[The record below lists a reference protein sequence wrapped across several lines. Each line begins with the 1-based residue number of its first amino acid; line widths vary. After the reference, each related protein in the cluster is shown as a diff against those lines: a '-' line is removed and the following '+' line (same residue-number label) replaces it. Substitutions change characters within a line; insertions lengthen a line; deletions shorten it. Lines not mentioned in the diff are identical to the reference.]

1 MRTPFFLEEGG
12 QTLLHPCYSWE
23 APLVHPSAISAFDVF
38 LLEVGCACMWVI
50 CLKTCCYTARF
61 MLEVGEETL
70 HVTSSVGEGT
80 EVQNYQQGNTIKLN
94 WNVFLLLIKTA
105 LNVTK
110 YKKNSSLPGWELL
123 RSVDVCQ
130 VFDSIL
136 FFSVWQAKDRTK
148 MLAMKVILSCPTF
161 QDCWKGNRS
170 ITVVSK
176 PVSEFLW

>member
-1 MRTPFFLEEGG
+1 MKVTHCSGSQGYISKLNCVNIRSRILFNKTYYTDVVSWFCYCFGKSQRSYWNSDCIFNKRNLG
-12 QTLLHPCYSWE
+12 QPDQLV
-23 APLVHPSAISAFDVF
+23 PLVWLRPP
-38 LLEVGCACMWVI
+38 LN
-50 CLKTCCYTARF
+50 CLVSC
-61 MLEVGEETL
+61 
-70 HVTSSVGEGT
+70 VGEGA

-136 FFSVWQAKDRTK
+136 FFFCMTS
-148 MLAMKVILSCPTF
+148 
-161 QDCWKGNRS
+161 
-170 ITVVSK
+170 
-176 PVSEFLW
+176 